1 MLFDEIVNSNYDLQE
16 YPALGAFLQEWSCS
30 RPFEGLR
37 VLVATPIFRNTLL
50 EYRALMAGGAEL
62 LVGRAITCDPKI
74 VDLLQENG
82 IEVVTP
88 QQVLEAEAEGE
99 FLDLILDC
107 AGLFAKCHPR
117 YGFVE
122 LTRSGVQ
129 FFEKCPLPVY
139 VADSGIVKRIE
150 TSLGTGEGYFR
161 ALAQLGYR
169 KNDGAGFAGKKLLVF
184 GSGKVGS
191 GIALQGVQRG
201 MQVSVATLVRS
212 TSGIPVHS
220 TSATSVDATS
230 GTPVD
235 AVLSSVPSSSDFSPM
250 LLQNDVEILDCLDDA
265 VVTAA
270 IRGADFVVTATGVKN
285 ALARPALT
293 EALLE
298 TRAVLANMGVEDEF
312 GEAVP
317 ESRVL
322 NQKAPLNFILEEP
335 THLKYIDASLALH
348 AALGERLLQEA
359 MGVIP
364 QEAACG
370 MPRML
375 DVCEIPCAGPQNPPA
390 ELEQRILVTT
400 MQNGTIGPEL
410 CGMLGFSP
418 DAEI

>member
-1 MLFDEIVNSNYDLQE
+1 MIFDDIIDSHYSSKE
-16 YPALGAFLQEWSCS
+16 YPALFAYQREWACT
-30 RPFEGLR
+30 RPFLGLR
-37 VLVATPIFRNTLL
+37 VLVATPIFRNTIT

-62 LVGRAITCDPKI
+62 YVGRASGGAGEASMPCDEGVVKF
-74 VDLLQENG
+74 LQENG
-82 IEVVTP
+82 IEVLTP
-88 QQVLEAEAEGE
+88 QDVLEAEANDE
-99 FLDLILDC
+99 FIDIILDC
-107 AGLFAKCHPR
+107 AGQFSACHPH

-129 FFEKCPLPVY
+129 FFEKCPLPVF

-150 TSLGTGEGYFR
+150 TTLGTGDGYFR
-161 ALAQLGYR
+161 ALEQLGYSE
-169 KNDGAGFAGKKLLVF
+169 GPAGFEGKKLVVF
-184 GSGKVGS
+184 GSGKVGA
-191 GIALQGVQRG
+191 GIALQGVSRG
-201 MQVSVATLVRS
+201 CSVSTVTQVRQVSS
-212 TSGIPVHS
+212 PNFIPS
-220 TSATSVDATS
+220 LESNSVDI
-230 GTPVD
+230 VD
-235 AVLSSVPSSSDFSPM
+235 CE
-250 LLQNDVEILDCLDDA
+250 NTTA
-265 VVTAA
+265 VVELLLN
-270 IRGADFVVTATGVKN
+270 ADFVVTATGVKN

-348 AALGERLLQEA
+348 AALGERLVQEA
-359 MGVIP
+359 MDVIP

-390 ELEQRILVTT
+390 ELEQRILVIT